1 MHVYCL
7 YSRNNILLGIFSHF
21 SSYYLVEY
29 VVSSWFISD
38 YTFLE
43 TQWAKNALKS
53 LVFHQNEQS
62 KRKRKLP
69 IFFSFT
75 FWGFL
80 VINSS
85 WNSVGRGRQRSTDFS
100 SWRKCMLLKMCC
112 VPSGSEFFFGARI
125 INQQNFYL
133 MYLKKDFFSKK
144 KAWNYSQKM
153 HRKIEVEVYTI
164 VS

>member
-1 MHVYCL
+1 MCIVCILEIISYWESSHTFHHTCKVCSLKLIYFRLHFLGNTVGKKCPKK
-7 YSRNNILLGIFSHF
+7 SRFPSERAKQEKKKIAHF
-21 SSYYLVEY
+21 
-29 VVSSWFISD
+29 
-38 YTFLE
+38 
-43 TQWAKNALKS
+43 
-53 LVFHQNEQS
+53 
-62 KRKRKLP
+62 
-69 IFFSFT
+69 FFSFT

-112 VPSGSEFFFGARI
+112 VPSGSEFFLGARI
-125 INQQNFYL
+125 INLQNFYL
-133 MYLKKDFFSKK
+133 MSLKNNFFSKK